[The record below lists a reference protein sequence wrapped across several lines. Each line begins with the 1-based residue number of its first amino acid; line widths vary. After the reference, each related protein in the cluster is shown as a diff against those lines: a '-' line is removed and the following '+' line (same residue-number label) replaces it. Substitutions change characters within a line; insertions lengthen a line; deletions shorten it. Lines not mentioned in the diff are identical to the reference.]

1 MKEIE
6 TLHSYPITDIYGNC
20 YGMQQPLM
28 GEVVNKVNE
37 IIDTVN
43 KLQSDVEYL
52 KAMEDK
58 RKVYKV
64 IRRYDVLLLV
74 KQKMLNKEF
83 KGLCS
88 AMRES
93 LDECGI
99 TGSTVEHFFPE
110 FYKAY
115 ALKFGAKEFDKYKG
129 FWWKKGCFGILSGR
143 RRYLNW
149 LIRKY
154 KDDAEILNTIEQ

>member
-6 TLHSYPITDIYGNC
+6 TLHYYPITDGYGNC
-20 YGMQQPLM
+20 YGMQDPSM
-28 GEVVNKVNE
+28 REVVDKVNE
-37 IIDTVN
+37 IIDVIN

-52 KAMEDK
+52 KAMEEK
-58 RKVYKV
+58 HKVYKV
-64 IRRYDVLLLV
+64 IRRYDVLMLV

-83 KGLCS
+83 KGLCI

-93 LDECGI
+93 LDECGL
-99 TGSTVEHFFPE
+99 TRPATDFFPE
-110 FYKAY
+110 FYKSY
-115 ALKFGAKEFDKYKG
+115 ALKFGAKKSNKHNGY
-129 FWWKKGCFGILSGR
+129 WWKPCCFGILSGR

-154 KDDAEILNTIEQ
+154 KDNGEILNTIEQ

>member
-6 TLHSYPITDIYGNC
+6 TLHSYPITDGYGNC
-20 YGMQQPLM
+20 YGMQDPSM
-28 GEVVNKVNE
+28 REVIDKVNK
-37 IIDTVN
+37 IIDTIN

-52 KAMEDK
+52 KAMEEK
-58 RKVYKV
+58 RKVFKV

-93 LDECGI
+93 LDECGL
-99 TGSTVEHFFPE
+99 TQNVVYFFPE

-115 ALKFGAKEFDKYKG
+115 ALKFGAKEFDKHNGY
-129 FWWKKGCFGILSGR
+129 WWKNGRFGILSGR

-154 KDDAEILNTIEQ
+154 KDDKEILNTIEQ